1 MYSCSVLENDGFI
14 KYNHKVFCCFFFK
27 GKCPENGWDESTLEL
42 FLHELAIMD
51 SNNFLGN
58 CGVGEREGRVASALV
73 ARRHYRYLFLSSMGD
88 IVYFWFKIMA
98 AVFIV
103 RLSNVCKPLFPCSN
117 GYVNQM
123 QQGDGNNFISA
134 GAFQRQ

>member
-1 MYSCSVLENDGFI
+1 MFV
-14 KYNHKVFCCFFFK
+14 FK

-73 ARRHYRYLFLSSMGD
+73 ARRHYRYYFQVACENILLLLLLLSNSGGTIHHIIKMSVCNHHLYSMG
-88 IVYFWFKIMA
+88 M
-98 AVFIV
+98 
-103 RLSNVCKPLFPCSN
+103 
-117 GYVNQM
+117 
-123 QQGDGNNFISA
+123 
-134 GAFQRQ
+134 